1 MTKTQRGRPKLQ
13 DQIQK
18 RDILEAALDILD
30 RKGAGGLSLRGLAA
44 SLDITPMALYH
55 HVADRSALLREL
67 SDWVYSGVLQDCDP
81 DPKKARERLEGLL
94 ISYHKAV
101 LQHPNLTLAI
111 FADPL
116 AFSGEA
122 ERITQAI
129 RDCLA
134 ASQLEAS
141 ARASWLVCLVD
152 FTHGSSIAIAMSCL
166 ARSHD
171 HEFMEK
177 ACRDYESSLKTVLNC
192 VFASCASA

>member
-1 MTKTQRGRPKLQ
+1 MTKAQRGRPKLQ

-18 RDILEAALDILD
+18 QDILDAALDILD
-30 RKGAGGLSLRGLAA
+30 RKGAAALSLRGLAA

-67 SDWVYSGVLQDCDP
+67 SDWVYSGVQTDCDQN
-81 DPKKARERLEGLL
+81 PKNARERIEGLL
-94 ISYHKAV
+94 IAYHKAV

-122 ERITQAI
+122 ERITQTI

-134 ASQLEAS
+134 ASKLEAS

-152 FTHGSSIAIAMSCL
+152 FTHGSSIAIAMSCH
-166 ARSHD
+166 AQNHD
-171 HEFMEK
+171 RDFLEK
-177 ACRDYESSLKTVLNC
+177 ACLDYESSLKTVLNC
-192 VFASCASA
+192 VFASCSGS

>member
-1 MTKTQRGRPKLQ
+1 MTKTQRGRPKRE

-18 RDILEAALDILD
+18 EDILKAALQILD
-30 RKGAGGLSLRGLAA
+30 HKGAGSLSLRGLAA

-67 SDWVYSGVLQDCDP
+67 SDGVYATVLTDCDP

-122 ERITQAI
+122 ERITEAI

-141 ARASWLVCLVD
+141 ARVAWLNCLVD
-152 FTHGSSIAIAMSCL
+152 FTHGSSIAIAMSCH
-166 ARSHD
+166 AQSHD
-171 HEFMEK
+171 PEFLGK
-177 ACRDYESSLKTVLNC
+177 ACRDFESSLKTVLNC
-192 VFASCASA
+192 VFACCGTT

>member
-1 MTKTQRGRPKLQ
+1 MTKTQRGRPRRE

-18 RDILEAALDILD
+18 EDILKAALQILD
-30 RKGAGGLSLRGLAA
+30 HKGAASLSLRGLAT

-67 SDWVYSGVLQDCDP
+67 SDWVYAAVLRDCDP
-81 DPKKARERLEGLL
+81 DPEKARERLEGLL
-94 ISYHKAV
+94 ISYHNAV

-122 ERITQAI
+122 ARITDAI

-141 ARASWLVCLVD
+141 ARVAWLNCLVD
-152 FTHGSSIAIAMSCL
+152 FTHGSSIAIAMSCH
-166 ARSHD
+166 AQSHD
-171 HEFMEK
+171 PDFLEK
-177 ACRDYESSLKTVLNC
+177 ACRDFESSLKTVLNC
-192 VFASCASA
+192 AFASCGKT